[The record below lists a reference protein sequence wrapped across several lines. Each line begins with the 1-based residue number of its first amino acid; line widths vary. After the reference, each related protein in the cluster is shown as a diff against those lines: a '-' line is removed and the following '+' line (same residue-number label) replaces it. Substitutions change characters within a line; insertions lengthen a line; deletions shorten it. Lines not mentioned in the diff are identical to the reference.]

1 MKLTKLQL
9 QKLIQEEVQNLSEQP
24 FPPTGKF
31 APKADPEFSLKSD
44 LESAET
50 RASSRE
56 SSRDIL
62 LDGMREIEKIAE
74 EAGYE
79 DILDVIHRTSPDHAE
94 GSPDPDNPYD

>member
-1 MKLTKLQL
+1 MKLTKSKL
-9 QKLIQEEVQNLSEQP
+9 QKLIKEELDEIHAGHGGGSGSTERG
-24 FPPTGKF
+24 T
-31 APKADPEFSLKSD
+31 EID

-62 LDGMREIEKIAE
+62 LDAMREIEEIANDNSSPGE
-74 EAGYE
+74 PGYE
-79 DILDVIHRTSPDHAE
+79 EILAVIQRTSPDHAE

>member
-1 MKLTKLQL
+1 MKLTKSKL
-9 QKLIQEEVQNLSEQP
+9 QKLIQEELAEIVEPSYEN
-24 FPPTGKF
+24 

-62 LDGMREIEKIAE
+62 LGGMREIEEIAQ

-79 DILDVIHRTSPDHAE
+79 DILDIIQRTSPDHAE